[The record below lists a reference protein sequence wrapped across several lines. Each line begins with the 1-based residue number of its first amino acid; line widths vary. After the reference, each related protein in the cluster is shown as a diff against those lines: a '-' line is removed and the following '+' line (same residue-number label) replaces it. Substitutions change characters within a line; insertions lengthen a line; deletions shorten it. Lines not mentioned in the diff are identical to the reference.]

1 MSFYCIEINRLYV
14 SHHWHSRT
22 IESIFRAAFHPIIM
36 RVSTTFGFQKNF
48 LRGNQ
53 RRVNL
58 WYGNCTHVK
67 VSVSIVSVKST
78 ISSKSK
84 SKLTFIEIPLQLPS
98 RKAFEH
104 WKLKCTLNKLLKE
117 LDIYSDIDLVVFEGN
132 NNTMLH
138 HNGAGI
144 LTYRNGAV
152 FNGSFADGLKDGF
165 GRYRCLFVT
174 FVFCFILFHLT
185 YYSLLPKVFLRVDT
199 SKDIFRMTS

>member
-1 MSFYCIEINRLYV
+1 MTSVTLHLPGRLGDPAMTLATDPRTDPRIAELFRSAGADASGMSLEPVALDAPIEQCRAWCLRFEEASEKQSEALYGPMPV
-14 SHHWHSRT
+14 
-22 IESIFRAAFHPIIM
+22 FDD
-36 RVSTTFGFQKNF
+36 V
-48 LRGNQ
+48 
-53 RRVNL
+53 
-58 WYGNCTHVK
+58 
-67 VSVSIVSVKST
+67 
-78 ISSKSK
+78 
-84 SKLTFIEIPLQLPS
+84 
-98 RKAFEH
+98 EH

-185 YYSLLPKVFLRVDT
+185 YCSLLPKVFLRADT
-199 SKDIFRMTS
+199 SKDTFRMTS